1 MIRLVA
7 AIAVLVMPVLVH
19 AQALEGTLKKIR
31 DTKTITIA
39 YRTDAVPFSFADAKN
54 APAGY
59 TVDICKRV
67 VASLEQQLKLAGL
80 QVNWTPATSQ
90 NRLEMVAKRQA
101 DMECGSTTATLSRM
115 ETVDFSTF
123 VFVDGTGV
131 LVRNDAGVKS
141 FADLAGKRVAAIT
154 GTTNEKALAEAL
166 RKRLVSATV
175 VTVQT
180 RDEGLAAL
188 EAGKVQGFASDK
200 VLIVGLSGK
209 VKDPTQYTMLS
220 EDLSFEPYAIVLP
233 RGDAQFRLAV
243 NRALAQLYRS
253 PAIGELWNRWFGP
266 LGKPGVL
273 VEAMFFL
280 GAIPE

>member
-1 MIRLVA
+1 MIRLAA
-7 AIAVLVMPVLVH
+7 AIAVLVLPALVH

-31 DTKTITIA
+31 DTKTVTIA
-39 YRTDAVPFSFADAKN
+39 YRTDALPFSFVDGKSV
-54 APAGY
+54 PTGY
-59 TVDICKRV
+59 TIDICKRV
-67 VASLEQQLKLAGL
+67 VASLEQQLKIQGL

-90 NRLEMVAKRQA
+90 NRFDLVMKKQA
-101 DMECGSTTATLSRM
+101 DMECGATTATLSRM
-115 ETVDFSTF
+115 EMVDFSSF

-141 FADLAGKRVAAIT
+141 FPDLAGKRVAAIA

-166 RKRLVSATV
+166 RKRLVNATV

-209 VKDPTQYTMLS
+209 VKDPTQYTMLT

-243 NRALAQLYRS
+243 NRGLAQLYRS